1 MSIITVDFDGTL
13 YQHNSVMTT
22 LKVGKTMF
30 TFKQWFYVV
39 KDIVKGI
46 VNKTAGKKIG
56 FHILFL
62 ESFFLQMKGK
72 NMEELHNFFVSLIE
86 TGYQGINYNLV
97 SRLGEHLENGDRI
110 VILSGALQPFLEVF
124 VQRLDIRA
132 DVIGTS
138 LFCDENGTC
147 TGKMGEINHGTE
159 KVNRLKLWISE
170 NDAEGEMIWAYADS
184 ESDIPLLEFADKAIV
199 VRPSDVLKKVAELKG
214 WETFAPLQETKLK
227 G

>member
-13 YQHNSVMTT
+13 YQHNSIMTT

-30 TFKQWFYVV
+30 TLKQWFYII
-39 KDIVKGI
+39 KDFVKGI
-46 VNKTAGKKIG
+46 ANKTIGEKID
-56 FHILFL
+56 FRVLFL

-86 TGYQGINYNLV
+86 TGYQGINYDLV
-97 SRLGEHLENGDRI
+97 SRLAEHSENGDRI

-124 VQRLDIRA
+124 IQHLDIQA

-138 LFCDENGTC
+138 LFYDEKGTC
-147 TGKMGEINHGTE
+147 TGKIGKINHGIE
-159 KVNRLKLWISE
+159 KVNRLKLWINE
-170 NDAEGEMIWAYADS
+170 NSAEGEMIWAYADS

-199 VRPSDVLKKVAELKG
+199 VRPSNALKRVAELKG
-214 WETFAPLQETKLK
+214 WETFVPSQETKLV
-227 G
+227 